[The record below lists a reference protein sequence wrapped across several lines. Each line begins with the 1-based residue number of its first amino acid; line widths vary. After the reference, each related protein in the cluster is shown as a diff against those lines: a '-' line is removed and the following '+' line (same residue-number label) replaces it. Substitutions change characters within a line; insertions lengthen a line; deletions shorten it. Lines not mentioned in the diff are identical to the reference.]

1 MLEKSMALLGWNLVA
16 RSLASLALSPFT
28 HEKCLAL
35 APETDFALANRLLD
49 ETAEM
54 VSLLDSTESPPMEV
68 FDDIRPVL
76 DEARERI
83 LIEPRDALRV
93 MKVLRFARS
102 LSRYIDK
109 RSAVPLLK
117 TKIARLNPLP
127 ALLKELERCIDEDGE
142 IKENASP
149 ELRQAIR
156 DAWAA
161 KEKLDGVVGKML
173 SDSAYSEALQDGYH
187 TEREGRVVLPIKA
200 EWRSRVD
207 GIVHDTSGSGVTIYM
222 EPTKIIPLNNQL
234 KINRLRI
241 EREKLKILGQLAGE
255 FIAHETALLGDLE
268 VLSDF
273 DLVYAKA
280 RLARTMGARKCP
292 ATPDSRVDL
301 RQARNPELILNGREV
316 VPNDIGWDPAI
327 RVIVVSGPNT
337 GGKTVTLKTLGLM
350 SLMVRAGLFLPVR
363 EDSAIGFFPEAYAD
377 IGDDQNIQLNLSTFS
392 GHVQK
397 IVNILENAAPGA
409 LVLLDEL
416 GIATDP

>member
-1 MLEKSMALLGWNLVA
+1 MSLLGWNLVA
-16 RSLASLALSPFT
+16 RSLASLSLSPFT

-35 APETDFALANRLLD
+35 VPAIDFASANRLLD

-54 VSLLDSTESPPMEV
+54 VSLLDSTDSPPMEV

-76 DEARERI
+76 EEARERI

-93 MKVLRFARS
+93 MKLLRCARS
-102 LSRYIDK
+102 LVRYIDK
-109 RSAVPLLK
+109 RSSVPLLK
-117 TKIARLNPLP
+117 TKTARLNPLP

-142 IKENASP
+142 IRENASP

-156 DAWAA
+156 EAWAA
-161 KEKLDGVVGKML
+161 KEKLDGVVGKMF

-255 FIAHETALLGDLE
+255 FIAHETALLGNLE
-268 VLSDF
+268 ALADF
-273 DLVYAKA
+273 DLIYAKA
-280 RLARTMGARKCP
+280 RLARTMAARKCP
-292 ATPDSRVDL
+292 VTPDSRVDL

-327 RVIVVSGPNT
+327 RVIVV
-337 GGKTVTLKTLGLM
+337 
-350 SLMVRAGLFLPVR
+350 
-363 EDSAIGFFPEAYAD
+363 
-377 IGDDQNIQLNLSTFS
+377 
-392 GHVQK
+392 
-397 IVNILENAAPGA
+397 
-409 LVLLDEL
+409 
-416 GIATDP
+416 